1 VTTLTD
7 SRIAGTF
14 SYNAPAYTVVG
25 NATGTRVVT
34 SGVFDLPV
42 RITGT
47 VGPVAANAGGR
58 MSAVIG
64 GVPWNAANVSFSSSG
79 GLKISGDNSAFLV
92 GIALTSVTGPGSYTL
107 SLTPA
112 RLLTVSGPAT
122 NPTGLNCCWGGYV
135 NVADS
140 VATLADVGTVNIT
153 QYGNGRIVGTFGA
166 VLGGVPNTQAR
177 GQLVVTS
184 GSFDIGVP

>member
-1 VTTLTD
+1 
-7 SRIAGTF
+7 
-14 SYNAPAYTVVG
+14 
-25 NATGTRVVT
+25 
-34 SGVFDLPV
+34 
-42 RITGT
+42 
-47 VGPVAANAGGR
+47 
-58 MSAVIG
+58 
-64 GVPWNAANVSFSSSG
+64 
-79 GLKISGDNSAFLV
+79 
-92 GIALTSVTGPGSYTL
+92 
-107 SLTPA
+107 
-112 RLLTVSGPAT
+112 
-122 NPTGLNCCWGGYV
+122 V